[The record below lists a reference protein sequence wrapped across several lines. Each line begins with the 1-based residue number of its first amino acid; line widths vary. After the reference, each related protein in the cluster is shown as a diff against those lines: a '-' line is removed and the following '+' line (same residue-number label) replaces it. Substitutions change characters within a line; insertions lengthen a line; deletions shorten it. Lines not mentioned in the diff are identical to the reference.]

1 MTTLSAS
8 RTRIPPDAFN
18 RVAYKGER
26 IRVERRGGPSVVI
39 ICEEDAALLEALEDR
54 LDLEEAREA
63 LAKMKAKGQKPVA
76 WEKAKAALGL

>member
-8 RTRIPPDAFN
+8 RTRIPTDAFN
-18 RVAYKGER
+18 RVVYQGER

-39 ICEEDAALLEALEDR
+39 ISEEDAALLEALEDR

-63 LAKMKAKGQKPVA
+63 LAKTKADGEKPVV

>member
-1 MTTLSAS
+1 MNRLTAS
-8 RTRIPPDAFN
+8 RTRIPTDAFN

-39 ICEEDAALLEALEDR
+39 ISEEDAALLEALEDR
-54 LDLEEAREA
+54 LDLEEARKA
-63 LAKMKAKGQKPVA
+63 LAKGRKPVA